1 MGGGTAQSKEVDM
14 DAVDAGL
21 LVLRAF
27 LGLLM
32 VAHGSQKLLGWFNG
46 YGVRGTGGYFASIGY
61 PAGTLMAVL
70 AGSVE
75 AGGGVALAAG
85 FLTPLVSLAFVALFV
100 NVAWAGHGHSFWN
113 HNQPFGVE
121 YPLVLGVLSAVFA
134 LTGPGAYS
142 LDAALGWTTFFGPGW
157 FAAAI
162 LGGFAAGVLVLW
174 LRRRP
179 AAVVAESDASAAST
193 DEPVA

>member
-1 MGGGTAQSKEVDM
+1 L
-14 DAVDAGL
+14 AGST
-21 LVLRAF
+21 V
-27 LGLLM
+27 
-32 VAHGSQKLLGWFNG
+32 
-46 YGVRGTGGYFASIGY
+46 GVRGTGGYFASIGY

-85 FLTPLVSLAFVALFV
+85 FLTPLVSFAFVALFV
-100 NVAWAGHGHSFWN
+100 NVAWAGHEHTFWN

-142 LDAALGWTTFFGPGW
+142 LDAALGWATFGPEW

-162 LGGFAAGVLVLW
+162 LGGFAAGVLALW

-179 AAVVAESDASAAST
+179 AAVAKESDAPAAST

>member
-1 MGGGTAQSKEVDM
+1 M

-70 AGSVE
+70 VGSVE

-85 FLTPLVSLAFVALFV
+85 FLTPLVSFAFVALFV
-100 NVAWAGHGHSFWN
+100 NVAWAGHGHTFWN

-142 LDAALGWTTFFGPGW
+142 LDAALGWATFGPEW

-162 LGGFAAGVLVLW
+162 LGGFAAGVLALW

-179 AAVVAESDASAAST
+179 AAVVKESDAPAAST
-193 DEPVA
+193 DEAVA